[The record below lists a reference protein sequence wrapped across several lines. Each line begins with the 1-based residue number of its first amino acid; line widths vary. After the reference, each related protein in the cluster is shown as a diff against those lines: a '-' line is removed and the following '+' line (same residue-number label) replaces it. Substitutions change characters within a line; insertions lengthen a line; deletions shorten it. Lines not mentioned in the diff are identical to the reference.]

1 MTNQNNA
8 GDDAPPRPS
17 LAGPHEG
24 DFVMDD
30 WKYNAE
36 LSQAFGSREWLSA
49 EIKTKAKSYRL
60 STSDFNL
67 TGATLSLPT

>member
-1 MTNQNNA
+1 
-8 GDDAPPRPS
+8 
-17 LAGPHEG
+17 
-24 DFVMDD
+24 MDD